1 MGYLSGAFGLLAQL
15 KRWNNYIDW
24 TGLYQSLAS
33 PGISSFVG
41 HMVTVETVQIC
52 YMLQEISHRYVNY

>member
-15 KRWNNYIDW
+15 KRWNNYIDG

-41 HMVTVETVQIC
+41 LPGAGWHSVD
-52 YMLQEISHRYVNY
+52 LLWSRL